1 MALRAVRRSSGN
13 NALDWV
19 VTSSQIAANVSA
31 MLPFPPTMAAA
42 TLLLA
47 ILQIITV
54 SNSFLLV
61 LVSNRVTFGP
71 IICAH
76 TSPQDIKSNQQECF
90 RLAHRA
96 ARLLTA
102 LGRRMEGKW
111 DDAPE
116 SLLEN
121 IREFEV

>member
-1 MALRAVRRSSGN
+1 MSNCLAFGS
-13 NALDWV
+13 
-19 VTSSQIAANVSA
+19 
-31 MLPFPPTMAAA
+31 FPP
-42 TLLLA
+42 L
-47 ILQIITV
+47 
-54 SNSFLLV
+54 
-61 LVSNRVTFGP
+61 P
-71 IICAH
+71 YYIC
-76 TSPQDIKSNQQECF
+76 SQFFSQDIKTNQQECF

-96 ARLLTA
+96 AHLLTA

>member
-1 MALRAVRRSSGN
+1 M
-13 NALDWV
+13 
-19 VTSSQIAANVSA
+19 
-31 MLPFPPTMAAA
+31 
-42 TLLLA
+42 
-47 ILQIITV
+47 
-54 SNSFLLV
+54 SNGV
-61 LVSNRVTFGP
+61 AFGP
-71 IICAH
+71 PSSTYVICTH
-76 TSPQDIKSNQQECF
+76 KSTQEIKSNQQECI

-102 LGRRMEGKW
+102 LGQRMEGKW